1 MSTVRDSSTTSPR
14 PMPIIRPFPE
24 PGKGLQQAY
33 RELELADTGTDAQRK
48 ALGELHLLPRP
59 WDPASLRQPQ
69 LRSEVWAWLEA
80 VTTWLN
86 LEYVWDVSA
95 MIPPCW
101 PKHPHLVHEI
111 AVIADQ
117 RRRAGRAL
125 TSDALE
131 EWHRYALP
139 SFIDRMK
146 GRSGNHCE
154 EGHQDWPAK
163 GRFVRHISDE
173 QANDRRRA
181 FDSDQQTQRA
191 PRASQQPQGA
201 QLRVVED
208 DLSFD
213 PDTGEILD

>member
-1 MSTVRDSSTTSPR
+1 
-14 PMPIIRPFPE
+14 MPIVRTFPE
-24 PGKGLQQAY
+24 PGKGIQQAY
-33 RELELADTGTDAQRK
+33 RELDLAENGTDAQIK

-59 WDPASLRQPQ
+59 WDPASLTQPQ
-69 LRSEVWAWLEA
+69 LRQEAWVWLEA

-86 LEYVWDVSA
+86 LEYVWDVAA

-101 PKHPHLVHEI
+101 PQHPHLVHEI

-139 SFIDRMK
+139 SFVDRMK
-146 GRSGNHCE
+146 SRTSQHCE

-163 GRFVRHISDE
+163 GRFARHVSQE
-173 QANDRRRA
+173 PTQQRRRA
-181 FDSDQQTQRA
+181 FDADLESQRP
-191 PRASQQPQGA
+191 PRSSEKPQCP
-201 QLRVVED
+201 QLRVVD
-208 DLSFD
+208 DGLEVD
-213 PDTGEILD
+213 IDTGEIPE

>member
-1 MSTVRDSSTTSPR
+1 MSTVQGSPSTPPR
-14 PMPIIRPFPE
+14 PAPIVRAFPE
-24 PGKGLQQAY
+24 PGKGIQQAY
-33 RELELADTGTDAQRK
+33 RELDLADTGTDAQRK
-48 ALGELHLLPRP
+48 ALGDLNLLPRP
-59 WDPASLRQPQ
+59 WDPASLTQPQ
-69 LRSEVWAWLEA
+69 LRLEVWAWLEA

-101 PKHPHLVHEI
+101 PQHPHLVHEI

-146 GRSGNHCE
+146 GRSRNHCE

-163 GRFVRHISDE
+163 GRFARHVSDE
-173 QANDRRRA
+173 QANERRRA
-181 FDSDQQTQRA
+181 FNADQQTQRA
-191 PRASQQPQGA
+191 SRASQQPQGP
-201 QLRVVED
+201 QLRVVDD
-208 DLSFD
+208 DLAVD
-213 PDTGEILD
+213 TDTGEIFD